1 MASYAKVNDSG
12 IVETVIVAE
21 PEFFDTFVDDSPG
34 KWIQTSYNTRGGV
47 HYEPDSNTP
56 SSDQSKALRKNHA
69 GIGYTYDETKDAF
82 ISPKPFPSWIL
93 NDTTCVWEPPISR
106 PTDGKTYRW
115 DDSLYQSDNTKGWV
129 EYTEIS

>member
-69 GIGYTYDETKDAF
+69 GIGYTYDETRDAF

-93 NDTTCVWEPPISR
+93 DDTTCVWEPPISR